1 MNLVQKLMGRRQFLV
16 AAGLASTCALTCKKL
31 AGFQLRSAATAEAA
45 ERAAAAGMEASGN
58 RCPHLLSPLKV
69 GNRVLKNRIMHCVS
83 PVYTLQG
90 PENFPTDAW
99 RNHYTHMAKNAAIV
113 TMETCFG
120 AYPKTYHKRKE
131 NFALWSW
138 EHISNNKWQ
147 DIPPVWNYVE
157 RAVEDIHSEGALI
170 VFGTNTG
177 DVGDAVVAGDVGS
190 ESGSDGLGGRGVQG
204 AAEMGQ
210 NGAPTA
216 PGGGAPGGG
225 QGGPPG
231 GQGGAPGG
239 GGMPGMGQAA
249 KSVEEIVAEAKEQE
263 ENGYDIYQMSSPTK
277 EAAQAVRAST
287 NMIIMSSLSMGM
299 RGMGGGG
306 GTSTS
311 VKPTDAQIRQA
322 VEEAKALEGK
332 VDIILMKGSGSA
344 GASWETS
351 KYMEGASYYYAKAIK
366 AAGVKV
372 ITIIGGG
379 THNPIKND
387 EYIASGATDMVGMTR
402 PLFADGDLVKKVSAG
417 RVDDVIPC
425 VQCQNCH
432 AESMSKGPHF
442 ARCTVN
448 TKWAAP
454 IYKLKYIEAPLT
466 MKKVAVIGGGPAGM
480 KAAIV
485 AAERGHTVTIYE
497 KATAL
502 GGLQKYTDY
511 TPWVWTYKD
520 YKDWLIHQV
529 KKAGIEVKLNT
540 QATRDMLKSKGYDT
554 VIVATGADVIKS
566 RMKGADA
573 DNVFNIL
580 TSYSDRKKLG
590 KNVVMIG
597 AGKLGTEAALSMA
610 LDGYNVTVLS
620 PGPDMIDPADIGPHN
635 VTAQTNL
642 YRTLPNFTYHLN
654 TVVKSITGGKV
665 TYTDKEGA
673 EKSVKADSIV
683 LWSGLKARTEDADN
697 FAGAAD
703 EVLVVGDCTGERG
716 RLNRATRSAFYA
728 ASRV

>member
-1 MNLVQKLMGRRQFLV
+1 MGRRQFLM
-16 AAGLASTCALTCKKL
+16 AAGAASTCALTCKKL
-31 AGFQLRSAATAEAA
+31 AGFQARSAVAA
-45 ERAAAAGMEASGN
+45 EEAAAATTKAAGN

-69 GNRVLKNRIMHCVS
+69 GNKVLKNRIMHCVS

-99 RNHYTHMAKNAAIV
+99 RNHYSNIAKNAAIV
-113 TMETCFG
+113 TMETSFG
-120 AYPKTYHKRKE
+120 PYPKTYHTKKE

-157 RAVEDIHSEGALI
+157 RAVEDVHCEGALI

-204 AAEMGQ
+204 AAEMGEG
-210 NGAPTA
+210 GAPSA
-216 PGGGAPGGG
+216 PGGGG
-225 QGGPPG
+225 G

-239 GGMPGMGQAA
+239 GGMPGMGAA

-263 ENGYDIYQMSSPTK
+263 EIGYDIYQMSSPTQ

-287 NMIIMSSLSMGM
+287 NMIIMSPLNTRMAMS
-299 RGMGGGG
+299 MGGGA
-306 GTSTS
+306 STS
-311 VKPTDAQIRQA
+311 GKPTDDQIRQT
-322 VEEAKALEGK
+322 VEAAKALEGK

-351 KYMEGASYYYAKAIK
+351 KYEEGPSYYYAKAIK
-366 AAGVKV
+366 EAGVDV
-372 ITIIGGG
+372 LTIIGGG
-379 THNPIKND
+379 THDPIKND
-387 EYIASGATDMVGMTR
+387 AYIASGATDMVAMTR
-402 PLFADGDLVKKVSAG
+402 PFFADMELVKKVSSG
-417 RVDDVIPC
+417 RADDVIPC

-448 TKWAAP
+448 PKWATP
-454 IYKLKYIEAPLT
+454 IYKLKGIEAPLT
-466 MKKVAVIGGGPAGM
+466 EKKVAVIGGGPAGM

-485 AAERGHTVTIYE
+485 AAERGHQVTLYE
-497 KATAL
+497 KDAAL

-511 TPWVWTYKD
+511 TPWVWTYKA
-520 YKDWLIHQV
+520 YKDYLVAQV
-529 KKAGIEVKLNT
+529 KKAGIDVKLNT
-540 QATRDMLKSKGYDT
+540 EATRDMLKSKGYDT
-554 VIVATGADVIKS
+554 VIVATGADVVGS

-573 DNVFNIL
+573 GNVFNIM
-580 TSYSDRKKLG
+580 TCYSERKKLG
-590 KNVVMIG
+590 ENVVMIG
-597 AGKLGTEAALSMA
+597 SGKIGTEAALSLA
-610 LDGYNVTVLS
+610 LDGYKVTVLS

-642 YRTLPNFTYHLN
+642 YRSHPNFTYHLN
-654 TVVKSITGGKV
+654 TMVKSITGGKV
-665 TYTDKEGA
+665 TYTDEDGA
-673 EKSVKADSIV
+673 EKSIKADSIV
-683 LWSGLKARTEDADN
+683 LWQGLKARTGDADT

-703 EVLVVGDCTGERG
+703 EVILVGDCTGEKG
-716 RLNRATRSAFYA
+716 RINRATRSAFYA